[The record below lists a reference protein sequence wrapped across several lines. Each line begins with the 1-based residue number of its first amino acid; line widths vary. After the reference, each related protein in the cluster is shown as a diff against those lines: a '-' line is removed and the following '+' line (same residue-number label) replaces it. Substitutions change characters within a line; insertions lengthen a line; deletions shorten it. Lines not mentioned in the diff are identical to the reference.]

1 MPPHTH
7 DHSNDGSSTHASD
20 GETTHIHRYAVLGR
34 EGSRELDRLATEQYG
49 IPSLILM
56 ENAGRSIAE
65 YAAEIAFAD
74 EKIKPTVLV
83 MAGPGNNGGDGF
95 VTARHLANIGAQV
108 GVVISREEGAYSG
121 DAAANLGI
129 LKKMGVPVRVFN
141 PEKPRA
147 FLALLPAPLS
157 KPRLILDAL
166 LGTGFEGEMREPIGG
181 MIRLCN
187 EMGDAGSLI
196 LAVDVPSGLD
206 AETGEAGEACVEAD
220 GTICLG
226 AFKMGALTESGRPYC
241 GELVAGDIGA
251 PMELVH
257 RLAEMV
263 EIECGHDHGE
273 DEAFEEPQKKHT

>member
-1 MPPHTH
+1 MP
-7 DHSNDGSSTHASD
+7 THAHDRSD
-20 GETTHIHRYAVLGR
+20 GLHGDDAHVHVHRYAVLGTA
-34 EGSRELDRLATEQYG
+34 GSRELDRLATAQYG
-49 IPSLILM
+49 IPSLLLM

-74 EKIKPTVLV
+74 EKIKPTMLV

-95 VTARHLANIGAQV
+95 VTARHLANVGAQV
-108 GVVISREEGAYSG
+108 GVLIAREEGQYTG
-121 DAAANLGI
+121 DAGLNLAI

-147 FLALLPAPLS
+147 ALALLPANLS

-166 LGTGFEGEMREPIGG
+166 LGTGFEGEIREPIGG

-196 LAVDVPSGLD
+196 LSVDVPSGLD
-206 AETGEAGEACVEAD
+206 AETGEAGELCVEAD

-251 PMELVH
+251 PMELVQ
-257 RLAEMV
+257 RLAKMV
-263 EIECGHDHGE
+263 EIECGHDHGT
-273 DEAFEEPQKKHT
+273 DEGDDEGDDSHKHG